1 MFKQPRVPAMKDGTR
16 LYDYIRELALF
27 LKDFCMDAWT
37 ASKRQDEE
45 IAQLKKEIEALRND
59 TGA

>member
-1 MFKQPRVPAMKDGTR
+1 MKDGTR

-45 IAQLKKEIEALRND
+45 IKKIRDEIEQIRQ
-59 TGA
+59 GGG

>member
-1 MFKQPRVPAMKDGTR
+1 MFKQPRVPTMKDGTR

-45 IAQLKKEIEALRND
+45 IKKIRDEIEQIRQ
-59 TGA
+59 GGG